1 MTARS
6 CEEITKEPEEM
17 WSLRA
22 PLQTPEQLLMGPKD
36 RGADRE
42 AEEDLRSHLR
52 RDLSGAPRSAQD
64 LKSVEDP
71 TLRVI

>member
-6 CEEITKEPEEM
+6 CEEITKESEEM

-22 PLQTPEQLLMGPKD
+22 PLQTPEQQLLVGPKD
-36 RGADRE
+36 RRADRE
-42 AEEDLRSHLR
+42 AEVDLRSHIR

-64 LKSVEDP
+64 LK
-71 TLRVI
+71 

>member
-22 PLQTPEQLLMGPKD
+22 PLQTPEQLLKGPKD
-36 RGADRE
+36 RGLTERLKRTCGPTY
-42 AEEDLRSHLR
+42 EETFQALLAR
-52 RDLSGAPRSAQD
+52 
-64 LKSVEDP
+64 LK
-71 TLRVI
+71 T